1 MLTDYTREIRALT
14 ACGAFL
20 LLQSAAAQAAST
32 DTPAAIVI
40 VAHAIAQDGAFTAG
54 SDPRAALWARV
65 PEEEIELKLAPPVHP
80 AIALSQ
86 AAVKAAR
93 ALPLHVSA
101 LTDHRRLYLRLRW
114 KDRTHDDRRAMG
126 LFPDAAAVEVPIA
139 ATDTAVMM
147 GTPDKPVAIWRWD
160 AAKNEVEALA
170 AGSPGTLTPAV
181 DDGLRGSGSYR
192 ELGDAGHC
200 AGSRG
205 ARRSASRS
213 TRKKALSGR
222 VRDLARQRR
231 PARRIQARQRL
242 GVGTAAG
249 LKQARDGVRVPAA
262 SRARPAAGPP
272 GGDTAG
278 LTLARDS

>member
-40 VAHAIAQDGAFTAG
+40 VAHAIAQNGAFTAG

-80 AIALSQ
+80 AIALNQ
-86 AAVKAAR
+86 AAVKTAR

-114 KDRTHDDRRAMG
+114 KDRTHDDRRATG

-192 ELGDAGHC
+192 ELGDA
-200 AGSRG
+200 
-205 ARRSASRS
+205 ASNEWCVVI
-213 TRKKALSGR
+213 A
-222 VRDLARQRR
+222 RDLEERGEARLDLR
-231 PARRIQARQRL
+231 ARKRF
-242 GVGTAAG
+242 
-249 LKQARDGVRVPAA
+249 PAA
-262 SRARPAAGPP
+262 FAIWQGSDGQR
-272 GGDTAG
+272 GGFKHVSDWVSVR
-278 LTLARDS
+278 LPD